1 MNEVLDAAAEDPS
14 SATPSID
21 ILEQMKDKHLPNF
34 KFDQYPLISEADDPL
49 SSPRMRD
56 EEWSQYES
64 QSKVE
69 SSATQLRQNPQL
81 LDKIIQTLQITG

>member
-14 SATPSID
+14 STTPSID
-21 ILEQMKDKHLPNF
+21 ILEDLLKDKHLPNF
-34 KFDQYPLISEADDPL
+34 KFDQYPQISEADDPL

-56 EEWSQYES
+56 EEWSQYEN

-69 SSATQLRQNPQL
+69 SSATQLR
-81 LDKIIQTLQITG
+81 